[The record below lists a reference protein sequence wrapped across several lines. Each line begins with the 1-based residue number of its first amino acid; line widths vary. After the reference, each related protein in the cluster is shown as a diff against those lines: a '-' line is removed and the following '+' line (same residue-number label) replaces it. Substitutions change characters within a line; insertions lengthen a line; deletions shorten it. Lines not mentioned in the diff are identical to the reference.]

1 MTEKPQKSDATDY
14 SKTLF
19 LPQTEF
25 PMRAGLPQREPEIL
39 KRWNEIGLYGRL
51 RETAAGR
58 TKFVLHD
65 GPPYANGNIHIG
77 HALNKILKDVVTKS
91 QQMLGFDSNYVPG
104 WDCHGLPIEWKI
116 EEENYRS
123 KGKAKPDFRDSAA
136 MVAFRRECR
145 AYAGHWLNVQREEF
159 KRLGIIGDWDHP
171 YATMDYFAEAQ
182 IARELMKFAANGTL
196 YRGSKPVM
204 WSVVE
209 KTALAEAEV
218 EYEDYTSDTVW
229 VKFRIDAYG
238 SAPETARDAVGAS
251 IVIWTT
257 TPWTLPGNRAISYSP
272 KITYGLY
279 EVTEAPDQNWARKGD
294 KLVLADKLAAEV
306 MKTAKVEA
314 FIRKQDVDPS
324 QIGHASHPL
333 AGKGYDFQVPLLA
346 GDHVTDDTGTGFVHT
361 APGHGRED
369 FDVWMSNA
377 RELEAQPPPSPDP
390 FGVDLSPSGRGEG
403 RRHAA
408 RPRPARDL
416 RHAMGAAVRPEPHQ
430 RHDRL

>member
-1 MTEKPQKSDATDY
+1 
-14 SKTLF
+14 
-19 LPQTEF
+19 
-25 PMRAGLPQREPEIL
+25 MRAGLPQREPEIL

-229 VKFRIDAYG
+229 VKFPYRRVLAARLERRAMW
-238 SAPETARDAVGAS
+238 SAHR

-257 TPWTLPGNRAISYSP
+257 TPWTLAGQSRHQ
-272 KITYGLY
+272 LF
-279 EVTEAPDQNWARKGD
+279 
-294 KLVLADKLAAEV
+294 AEDHL
-306 MKTAKVEA
+306 
-314 FIRKQDVDPS
+314 RS
-324 QIGHASHPL
+324 LRGHRS
-333 AGKGYDFQVPLLA
+333 
-346 GDHVTDDTGTGFVHT
+346 
-361 APGHGRED
+361 
-369 FDVWMSNA
+369 
-377 RELEAQPPPSPDP
+377 
-390 FGVDLSPSGRGEG
+390 
-403 RRHAA
+403 A
-408 RPRPARDL
+408 RPRT
-416 RHAMGAAVRPEPHQ
+416 GPERATSSFWPTSSPM
-430 RHDRL
+430 R

>member
-1 MTEKPQKSDATDY
+1 MSENPQKSEATDY

-39 KRWNEIGLYGRL
+39 KYWNEIDLYEKL
-51 RETAAGR
+51 RKDAAGR
-58 TKFVLHD
+58 AKFVLHD

-123 KGKAKPDFRDSAA
+123 KGKQKPDFRDSTA
-136 MVAFRRECR
+136 MVAFRKECR
-145 AYAGHWLNVQREEF
+145 AYATHWLNVQREEF

-171 YATMDYFAEAQ
+171 YATMSYPAEAQ

-218 EYEDYTSDTVW
+218 EYEDYTSDMVW
-229 VKFRIDAYG
+229 VKFPVTSPAH
-238 SAPETARDAVGAS
+238 GALAEAS
-251 IVIWTT
+251 VVIWTT
-257 TPWTLPGNRAISYSP
+257 TPWTLPGNRAICFSP
-272 KITYGLY
+272 KIAYGLY
-279 EVTEAPDQNWARKGD
+279 KVTDAPADNWAKNGD
-294 KLVLADKLAAEV
+294 LLILADALAEERV
-306 MKTAKVEA
+306 
-314 FIRKQDVDPS
+314 Q
-324 QIGHASHPL
+324 
-333 AGKGYDFQVPLLA
+333 AG
-346 GDHVTDDTGTGFVHT
+346 
-361 APGHGRED
+361 
-369 FDVWMSNA
+369 A
-377 RELEAQPPPSPDP
+377 R
-390 FGVDLSPSGRGEG
+390 
-403 RRHAA
+403 H
-408 RPRPARDL
+408 
-416 RHAMGAAVRPEPHQ
+416 
-430 RHDRL
+430 RL